1 MISCDAFR
9 TRFHAATEDAAL
21 LAHLRECDR
30 CLDFAATADPDVMFR
45 ALGGGELV
53 PPGGIEAFVGG
64 VMQQV
69 RVRGAE
75 STLAPRN
82 VVSWPRRL
90 AIAATITVGVTGGML
105 AYRAGLQPETTT
117 RPVEIARTIAPV
129 TAAKL
134 TTKPVVETYQS
145 ENATIVEMPLEEAG
159 GGDVKIVMI
168 FDENLPADL

>member
-1 MISCDAFR
+1 MISCASFR

-21 LAHLRECDR
+21 LGHLRACDR
-30 CLDFAATADPDVMFR
+30 CLDFAAATDPDVMFR

-53 PPGGIEAFVGG
+53 PPGGVDAFVND

-69 RVRGAE
+69 RVRAAE

-90 AIAATITVGVTGGML
+90 AMAATIAVGVTGGML
-105 AYRAGLQPETTT
+105 AYRAGMQPAAPPS
-117 RPVEIARTIAPV
+117 PVQIARGIAPV

-145 ENATIVEMPLEEAG
+145 DNATIVEMSAEETG
-159 GGDVKIVMI
+159 SDVKIVMI
-168 FDENLPADL
+168 FDQNLPADL